1 MVKRA
6 WVYRLP
12 EPDEKVGQYLVVGPL
27 GKGGQGHVFLAEW
40 EGRSYVLKF
49 FRSLPVSH
57 SGELELDILRHL
69 EHPNVVRVLGHGR
82 WPYPEEGYFYLVME
96 YVKGRTL
103 LRHALEHN
111 PSARTGA
118 TLLLEAARALAVVH
132 RQGVLHRDVKPD
144 NLLVGEADGK
154 PVWVDFGVGHLE
166 GRATLPRIRRL
177 PPGTPEYTSPE
188 AYRFLEEHPEE
199 EARYQPGVADEVWAF
214 GVTVYELLT
223 DALPF
228 GSRMGNPCMVK
239 DIRIRT
245 PVAPHVDN
253 PRVPVALGQVC
264 LRMLEK
270 EPRARLA
277 DMDAVAEA
285 MEAALAGAGADWD
298 VPMMDPDAPEVRTT
312 ERTPSKVVERDSW
325 ERVLQQM
332 KAAMPRRGRVRKARR
347 EPPPRAPAAVAALE
361 EETPAGSF
369 EALAEAAEVGL
380 YAPAVPVLAKEAVAI
395 PKPTAEARHDAVAP
409 GASARG
415 MGWGRPARGGAVAVT
430 LLLVLAGTWALHSRL
445 ESGGER
451 PSVSAAP
458 EVPSPPGW
466 WAAPTTPHPGLVRE
480 VAAPDEPSEAG
491 EGAVASP
498 GTSPVPTSKPMPR
511 ENDTRSKSQQKP
523 APMPRRQAAGCVP
536 ARQELCLV
544 GICTVLLTGCTS
556 TPQVVRPPPRPADC
570 PPDAVKTMEELGI
583 RISNTAAGAF
593 PHEGEAQRVTVRE
606 STPMRVFIVGGLNN
620 LGQLAGSELTGRLY
634 LGPER
639 VYGRFTQARV
649 LHTGKTY
656 PVCLELIGRTTGW
669 GEPPGVDRKD
679 VGGPADAAVVFS
691 HQAVRAVERFE

>member
-1 MVKRA
+1 M
-6 WVYRLP
+6 
-12 EPDEKVGQYLVVGPL
+12 VGQYRVVGPL
-27 GKGGQGHVFLAEW
+27 GRGGQGHVFLAGW

-103 LRHALEHN
+103 LGHVLEHN

-118 TLLLEAARALAVVH
+118 TLMLEAARALAMVH
-132 RQGVLHRDVKPD
+132 HQGVLHRDVKPD
-144 NLLVGEADGK
+144 NLLVREADGR

-166 GRATLPRIRRL
+166 GRATLPRMRRL

-239 DIRIRT
+239 DIRTRT
-245 PVAPHVDN
+245 PVAPHEDN
-253 PRVPVALGQVC
+253 PRVPVALSQVC
-264 LRMLEK
+264 VRMLEK

-285 MEAALAGAGADWD
+285 LEAALTEAGADWD
-298 VPMMDPDAPEVRTT
+298 VPMMDPFAPEVRTT

-347 EPPPRAPAAVAALE
+347 EPPPRAPAAVAPLE
-361 EETPAGSF
+361 EKAPAGSF
-369 EALAEAAEVGL
+369 EAMAEAAEVGL
-380 YAPAVPVLAKEAVAI
+380 YAPAPPVPAQEAVAI
-395 PKPTAEARHDAVAP
+395 PAPTAEARHDTRRPTRTWAVA
-409 GASARG
+409 
-415 MGWGRPARGGAVAVT
+415 MT
-430 LLLVLAGTWALHSRL
+430 LLLVLAGMWALHSRL

-451 PSVSAAP
+451 PSASAAP
-458 EVPSPPGW
+458 TAPSPAGW
-466 WAAPTTPHPGLVRE
+466 WTSHPTPHAALVRE
-480 VAAPDEPSEAG
+480 VAEPGEPSETERSA
-491 EGAVASP
+491 AAFPAPSP
-498 GTSPVPTSKPMPR
+498 APISAPMSR
-511 ENDTRSKSQQKP
+511 ENDTRPKPDEKP
-523 APMPRRQAAGCVP
+523 AARLQRKALRCVP
-536 ARQELCLV
+536 GRQEMCVV
-544 GICTVLLTGCTS
+544 GFCTVLLTGCTG

-570 PPDAVKTMEELGI
+570 PPGAVETMKKLGI
-583 RISNTAAGAF
+583 DIGDVGIATFGD
-593 PHEGEAQRVTVRE
+593 PDKEEGRLLKTVRE
-606 STPMRVFIVGGLNN
+606 STPMRATRFERLSN
-620 LGQLAGSELTGRLY
+620 LTLTGRLY

-639 VYGRFTQARV
+639 VYGRFTQASWRDGTT
-649 LHTGKTY
+649 H
-656 PVCLELIGRTTGW
+656 PVCLELVTRD
-669 GEPPGVDRKD
+669 GETLGVPRDD
-679 VGGPADAAVVFS
+679 VGGPADAAVVITT
-691 HQAVRAVERFE
+691 QGIRAVERFE